1 MPGNDQQ
8 RVDLPP
14 GSALPPPYVFEDFAG
29 INTAAVRAGV
39 PDNQIFWAD
48 GFMPI
53 AARNL
58 RTLPDVGTS
67 IYTASNGVVTFGT
80 IAGGSGGSGGPF
92 TNVPLTGGS
101 GTGAQATVTL
111 SDGAVSSV
119 VITAEGDNYKVGD
132 VLSAASGNIGGVT
145 GFSVPVTTIATIAAP
160 PFFFVLEASNAIVAA
175 PYCALLL
182 SDGSVVAVNVSTQA
196 ATTILPAGTIQ
207 NPSPI
212 NIGFTQYDEEYLII
226 VASLTSGNGYFIW
239 DGNLLYQ
246 AGSLGPV
253 VTLTNAGTGYFA
265 NPVAT
270 VSGGTITGATAL
282 ATINGSGNVDNI
294 ILTDPGSGALPG
306 QTITITCSG
315 GNRSGSGGSLTAVL
329 TNTGSGSGASIS
341 AIMTQPAGTLYFTIT
356 GVTINDGGSGYSEF
370 TTLSTTSNGNIA
382 TQAVLQPVITGGIIT
397 GVTILNGGVYY
408 SPQGLL
414 GTTPP
419 TVSINASDSG
429 AYVVSSVTINNGGSD
444 YSPSAIATASGG
456 GDPVTQAT
464 FELILTSGV
473 ITDVVVLNGGLYSS
487 DTAPSVSVTDAA
499 VNATATVALMP
510 FGIQGTCINTYNGFI
525 LMADGPDVYG
535 SAPGSV
541 TNFATDDGGI
551 SFTSN
556 SSNIK
561 SGYGAI
567 VVTNGYAYFVGDS
580 SVDYMSGLTTSG
592 SPPTTEYTFLN
603 VDPEVGTPYPSSVLT
618 FGNLFLLGNAI
629 GVYVCAGSTLTKIS
643 DALDGSGLPDGLW
656 SSVADFDDAQLSSA
670 KATIFSR
677 KVWMILVP
685 VIDPIS
691 DDQVNKLFMWD
702 GKVWWASQQSVPL
715 LYIAASEYNSVLTA
729 YGTDGT
735 KLYPLFQQPGT
746 GFTKTVQ
753 SKLFDAPGY
762 AFIKAPNRL
771 WGMSYVFNSGSPT
784 FDVAID
790 TEAGPMETP
799 YTFTPSDTGYYI
811 WPPTAIGQQGVLNGF
826 TISTNAADM
835 ALISISMAYADVA
848 FRG

>member
-8 RVDLPP
+8 RADLPP
-14 GSALPPPYVFEDFAG
+14 GSTLPAPYVFEDFAG

-67 IYTASNGVVTFGT
+67 IYTASNGVVTLGT

-92 TNVPLTGGS
+92 TNVSLTGGS
-101 GTGAQATVTL
+101 GSGAQATVTL
-111 SDGAVSSV
+111 SGGAVSSV

-175 PYCALLL
+175 LYCALLL

-196 ATTILPAGTIQ
+196 ATTILPAGTIK
-207 NPSPI
+207 NPSPT

-253 VTLTNAGTGYFA
+253 VTLTNAGSGYYA
-265 NPVAT
+265 NPTAT
-270 VSGGTITGATAL
+270 VGGGTITGATAV
-282 ATINGSGNVDNI
+282 ASINNSGNVDNI
-294 ILTDPGSGALPG
+294 VLTNPGSGALPG

-315 GNRSGSGGSLTAVL
+315 GNRGGSGGSLTAVL
-329 TNTGSGSGASIS
+329 TNTGSGSGASINAVLTAS
-341 AIMTQPAGTLYFTIT
+341 SFPFEYFIS
-356 GVTINDGGSGYSEF
+356 GFTINDGGSGYSEF
-370 TTLSTTSNGNIA
+370 TTLFTTSNGKIDQ
-382 TQAVLQPVITGGIIT
+382 QAVLQPVIIGGIIT
-397 GVTILNGGVYY
+397 GITIISGGIYAVTPGG
-408 SPQGLL
+408 
-414 GTTPP
+414 PP
-419 TVSINASDSG
+419 TVSIVASDSG
-429 AYVVSSVTINNGGSD
+429 GYVVSSVTINNGGSD
-444 YSPSAIATASGG
+444 YSPSAIATASSG

-473 ITDVVVLNGGLYSS
+473 ITDVVVLNGGLYGSN
-487 DTAPSVSVTDAA
+487 TAPSVSVTDAA

-510 FGIQGTCINTYNGFI
+510 FGIQGTCINTYDGFI
-525 LMADGPDVYG
+525 LMADGPNIYG

-541 TNFATDDGGI
+541 TDFATGDGGI

-561 SGYGAI
+561 SGYSAI

-643 DALDGSGLPDGLW
+643 DALDGSGLPNGLW
-656 SSVADFDDAQLSSA
+656 NSVADFDDAQLSSA

-677 KVWMILVP
+677 KVWIILVP

-691 DDQVNKLFMWD
+691 GDQVNKLFIWD
-702 GKVWWASQQSVPL
+702 SKVWWASQQSVPL

-835 ALISISMAYADVA
+835 ALISVSMAYTDVA